1 MLFDSALRRELAGSF
16 SATLVAL
23 LTVVV
28 TITLIRVVGD
38 ASRSVFN
45 PADVLV
51 IMAFTVLADAPTIL
65 SLSMFIAVTAVVTR
79 MYRDSEMV
87 IWLGTGKSP
96 LDLVLPVL
104 RFAWPVLL
112 AIVVLATIVL
122 PWAFGRIEDLRDRFE
137 KRGEIAR
144 FEPGK
149 FQESPS
155 GDQVFFIETDGRQ
168 QASGRNVF
176 LLSQSGD
183 TEMVAAAQSGRLEI
197 IDDTKYLVLDNG
209 QRLQRAVTGSA
220 LSLAS
225 FERMGIRLSGGD
237 SSARNY
243 NPTNALG
250 TMTLLSSPSRNNQAE
265 LVWRAGMVLAAVNLL
280 LLALAAAGANPRVG
294 SSTNFGFALLA
305 FVVYF
310 NALILAKNAVETGQY
325 TLTEVVL
332 GLHGTVFLASVV
344 WLMLRSGLRLQNL
357 WGSVR

>member
-38 ASRSVFN
+38 ASRNVFN
-45 PADVLV
+45 PSDVLV

-79 MYRDSEMV
+79 MYRESEMV
-87 IWLGTGKSP
+87 IWLGCGKSP
-96 LDLVLPVL
+96 LDLVSPVL
-104 RFAWPVLL
+104 RFAWPVLA
-112 AIVVLATIVL
+112 AILVLATLVL
-122 PWAFGRIEDLRDRFE
+122 PWAYGRIEDLRDRFE

-176 LLSQSGD
+176 LLSHSGD
-183 TEMVAAAQSGRLEI
+183 TEMIAAAQSGQLEV
-197 IDDTKYLVLDNG
+197 IDDTKYLVLSQG
-209 QRLQRAVTGSA
+209 QRVQRALIGSA

-237 SSARNY
+237 NSGRNY
-243 NPTNALG
+243 NPTNAMG
-250 TMTLLSSPSRNNQAE
+250 TLELLTNPSRNNHGE
-265 LVWRAGMVLAAVNLL
+265 LAWRAGMVLAAVNLL

-294 SSTNFGFALLA
+294 SSTNYGFALLA
-305 FVVYF
+305 FLVYF
-310 NALILAKNAVETGQY
+310 NGLILAKNAVECGQY
-325 TLTEVVL
+325 TLMQAIL
-332 GLHGTVFLASVV
+332 GLHGTLFLASA
-344 WLMLRSGLRLQNL
+344 LGLLLRSGLRPQML
-357 WGSVR
+357 WSGKR

>member
-1 MLFDSALRRELAGSF
+1 MLFDSSLRRELAGSF

-23 LTVVV
+23 VTVVV

-38 ASRSVFN
+38 ASRNIFS

-65 SLSMFIAVTAVVTR
+65 SLSMFIAVTAVITR

-87 IWLGTGKSP
+87 IWLGTGISP
-96 LDLVLPVL
+96 LGLLRPVL

-112 AIVVLATIVL
+112 AIAVLASLVL
-122 PWAFGRIEDLRDRFE
+122 PWAYGRIEDLRDRFE

-149 FQESPS
+149 FQESPG
-155 GDQVFFIETDGRQ
+155 GDQVFFIETDGRK

-176 LLSQSGD
+176 LFSRKAD
-183 TEMVAAAQSGRLEI
+183 METIAAAQSGHVELI
-197 IDDTKYLVLDNG
+197 GDTRYLVLENG
-209 QRLQRAVTGSA
+209 QRLQTSASA

-237 SSARNY
+237 TSARGY
-243 NPTNALG
+243 TPTNALS
-250 TMTLLSSPSRNNQAE
+250 TATLLTEPSTSNRAE
-265 LVWRAGMVLAAVNLL
+265 LVWRAGMLLAAFNLL
-280 LLALAAAGANPRVG
+280 LVALAAAGANPRVG
-294 SSTNFGFALLA
+294 DSANFGFALLA

-310 NALILAKNAVETGQY
+310 NALILAKNAVENGSYSALQ
-325 TLTEVVL
+325 VMV
-332 GLHGTVFLASVV
+332 GLHGSIFALSLLWLLA
-344 WLMLRSGLRLQNL
+344 RSGFGGGLSQWSRNP
-357 WGSVR
+357 